1 MGGQQNSPFAAA
13 LFQERC
19 GFFHGLRVHAGEGF
33 VQQQGVAP
41 GPEGAEQGRTAL
53 LPAGKLVWI
62 GVRFVRQADTLQQ
75 THGFF
80 IRLCLCL
87 QLQVDGRQRDILF
100 HRQMREQVE
109 MLLAKLRNRMPDI
122 CLRTTFIVGFPG
134 ETEAQFE
141 ELLDFAQ
148 KEHFQCAGVFTYS
161 QEEETEA
168 GAMKNQID
176 EATKQE
182 RYHRLMALQAKIS
195 EEIQQEREGKVL
207 TVLVEGHDE
216 KNPDLAVARS
226 YAEAP
231 DIDGKIFIEGAKGLR
246 VGDFVNVQI
255 DQGFTYEAVS
265 HLVKE

>member
-1 MGGQQNSPFAAA
+1 MI
-13 LFQERC
+13 
-19 GFFHGLRVHAGEGF
+19 
-33 VQQQGVAP
+33 
-41 GPEGAEQGRTAL
+41 L
-53 LPAGKLVWI
+53 LK
-62 GVRFVRQADTLQQ
+62 
-75 THGFF
+75 
-80 IRLCLCL
+80 
-87 QLQVDGRQRDILF
+87 
-100 HRQMREQVE
+100 
-109 MLLAKLRNRMPDI
+109 
-122 CLRTTFIVGFPG
+122 
-134 ETEAQFE
+134 
-141 ELLDFAQ
+141 
-148 KEHFQCAGVFTYS
+148 
-161 QEEETEA
+161 
-168 GAMKNQID
+168 KNQID